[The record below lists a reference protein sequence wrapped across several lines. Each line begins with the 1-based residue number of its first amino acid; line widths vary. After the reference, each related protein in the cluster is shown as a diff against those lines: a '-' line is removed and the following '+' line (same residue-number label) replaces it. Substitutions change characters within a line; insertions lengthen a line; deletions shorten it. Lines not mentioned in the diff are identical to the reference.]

1 MLFRETPKSCNR
13 GYEPPR
19 WHGHSARGFSLM
31 EVVVALAILGTAIA
45 ALIQLYAQGLR
56 TTKKTS
62 DYSTALVYARSYLDE
77 AYAQPEVKA
86 GEETFQLPGDFKAE
100 RTISL
105 LRGGSQPQYRGGSQP
120 QEGLALYEI
129 TVTVTWPPAGKVVLK
144 GLRGMY
150 EGP

>member
-1 MLFRETPKSCNR
+1 
-13 GYEPPR
+13 
-19 WHGHSARGFSLM
+19 M
-31 EVVVALAILGTAIA
+31 EVIVALAILGTAIA
-45 ALIQLYAQGLR
+45 ALIHLYAQGLR

-77 AYAQPEVKA
+77 AYALPEVKA
-86 GEETFQLPGDFKAE
+86 GEETFELPGGFKAE
-100 RTISL
+100 RTIS
-105 LRGGSQPQYRGGSQP
+105 RGGYEP

-129 TVTVTWPPAGKVVLK
+129 TVTVTWPPAGKLEIK

>member
-1 MLFRETPKSCNR
+1 
-13 GYEPPR
+13 
-19 WHGHSARGFSLM
+19 M

-77 AYAQPEVKA
+77 AYALPEVKA
-86 GEETFQLPGDFKAE
+86 GEETFQLPGDFKAK

-105 LRGGSQPQYRGGSQP
+105 WRGGYEPLRYRGSQP

-129 TVTVTWPPAGKVVLK
+129 TVSVAWPPAGEVVLK
-144 GLRGMY
+144 GLRSMH